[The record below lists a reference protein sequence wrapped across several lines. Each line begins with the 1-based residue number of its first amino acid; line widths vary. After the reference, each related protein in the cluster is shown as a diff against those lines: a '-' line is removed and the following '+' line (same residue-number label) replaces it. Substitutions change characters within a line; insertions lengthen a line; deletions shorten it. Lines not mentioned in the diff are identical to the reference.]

1 MHEFPSGVR
10 KTLNNPQCPRVQGG
24 TLDANGVKLNYL
36 KFGNS
41 AVRPSAADPFCC
53 SLWATSC
60 GGSRCPEAALA
71 SPKKSPHR
79 TALPRTPEPTRLK
92 N

>member
-10 KTLNNPQCPRVQGG
+10 KTLNNPQCPRNQGG

-53 SLWATSC
+53 SLWATSW
-60 GGSRCPEAALA
+60 GSRGSEAALA
-71 SPKKSPHR
+71 SPKKSPH
-79 TALPRTPEPTRLK
+79 
-92 N
+92 

>member
-1 MHEFPSGVR
+1 MTRSARAIRAEHSTHEFPSGVR

-41 AVRPSAADPFCC
+41 AVRPSAADPFCG
-53 SLWATSC
+53 SLWATSWGFAGP
-60 GGSRCPEAALA
+60 GGG
-71 SPKKSPHR
+71 
-79 TALPRTPEPTRLK
+79 TRFT
-92 N
+92 